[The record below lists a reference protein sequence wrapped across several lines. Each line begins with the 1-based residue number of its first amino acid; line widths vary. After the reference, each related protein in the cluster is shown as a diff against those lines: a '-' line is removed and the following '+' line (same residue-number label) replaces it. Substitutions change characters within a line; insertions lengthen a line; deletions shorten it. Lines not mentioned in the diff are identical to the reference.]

1 MSKQIA
7 QQLASGTVD
16 RDAGGDVD
24 ARLDQKLVSAQNNV
38 VTSRGAYDQSL
49 RHRAE
54 VINLAHAAGW
64 SKYQIAKRL
73 SLTRRAVDEALERPR
88 ERTALQF
95 LDLLVKQNG
104 GREDRGTRGLRE
116 RLTRNTAQPIPPEQ
130 QRALLARFE
139 ATMTE
144 DDAHELELLIA
155 ELGDHSDETRQG

>member
-1 MSKQIA
+1 M
-7 QQLASGTVD
+7 
-16 RDAGGDVD
+16 
-24 ARLDQKLVSAQNNV
+24 
-38 VTSRGAYDQSL
+38 
-49 RHRAE
+49 
-54 VINLAHAAGW
+54 
-64 SKYQIAKRL
+64 
-73 SLTRRAVDEALERPR
+73 DEALERPR